1 MIAFPLLVLCTSA
14 CSPPL
19 EPSPHLPGDIQA
31 APAVTTDS
39 ACRTVTVTLVG
50 SNNLSVAFPNRAQCG
65 SGLVLIPGGT
75 PTRSGP
81 GKRNVN
87 LPVRLLN
94 TSSYTIQSPA
104 TTVLP
109 PGGRLVL
116 APAGQPATAII
127 PQNADSVRAG
137 TGEWVWLVGSSG
149 TVAVGDSTAART
161 LVIRLDSPVTSGQ
174 VTFTMEAPQL
184 TPAGWLLLTSN
195 SPGIDTT
202 KQVQRPGTDMIMY
215 RTSLMLRFQDGLSDQ
230 QKQAILTANGLTV
243 LGVTVSGLF
252 YVSFADPG
260 PSITAFD
267 AFVDSLNATP
277 GIWHVLPVYRSGG
290 ILPHDAARFPNDSLR
305 RASWLF
311 RGGLADSLWAMK
323 AVRAPYAWGC
333 ETGTYGGTLPATALV
348 EWSHDPGHT
357 ELGGSSPSFWAPA
370 DHQLGNIPNPATL
383 AARDSGHWHA
393 AETAGLLS
401 AGGDNGSGIAGV
413 AWRTRLQLFAL
424 RSSPQRRSLLTGN
437 WNLFATA
444 LRQQAQSPRV
454 LSLSVDGLLPSSMS
468 PAERARWIAWMT
480 REWRVILDSLPGLLI
495 VVAAGNEA
503 LTTPVAAYH
512 ATATP
517 ALLRSGLLALRLD
530 PAYTGRIVV
539 VAGTSPGNQRWAPSN
554 VFTDATDIAAPAENL
569 LVMDTTRAGQPVGI
583 HLNSGTSLATP
594 MVAATAALLLTMD
607 PDLAPAQVKDY
618 ILRGAQVP
626 RNDSLTAG
634 TVTPTPVQGQSFYQL
649 DAYGALHLLSKERPG
664 TPICGYPVVAGGLYV
679 YLQKNGP
686 LMPATDS
693 IKVPGA
699 ANAVGR
705 LSVAQGGRRLAV
717 YTGSDSLAGFDQSMI
732 EFDHL
737 GQRRTHKTGYR
748 TRLFLERGL
757 ADIVQ
762 LNAGGSL
769 WQAVT
774 LSEGPSGYLAQLTFP
789 DGSPAN
795 AWMYDIDVS
804 PDARFVSFQ
813 AGRSVGGQSY
823 PGVYVKRFSDQVSTA
838 ITECAYPCPIA
849 HHPVFSHDG
858 RRFLIA
864 SAVQNPDSTYTGF
877 LQPFAVD
884 TTPSGGFVGGSVTSL
899 PGRYLTYGYSYTG
912 DDAAVYGC
920 EVAPAPPATWW
931 VVRRAAA
938 ALSASNQMAVGSCP
952 GEDRRIANVVA
963 AGR

>member
-1 MIAFPLLVLCTSA
+1 LFDRVIADQPSVL
-14 CSPPL
+14 
-19 EPSPHLPGDIQA
+19 
-31 APAVTTDS
+31 
-39 ACRTVTVTLVG
+39 TL
-50 SNNLSVAFPNRAQCG
+50 S
-65 SGLVLIPGGT
+65 
-75 PTRSGP
+75 
-81 GKRNVN
+81 
-87 LPVRLLN
+87 
-94 TSSYTIQSPA
+94 
-104 TTVLP
+104 
-109 PGGRLVL
+109 
-116 APAGQPATAII
+116 
-127 PQNADSVRAG
+127 
-137 TGEWVWLVGSSG
+137 
-149 TVAVGDSTAART
+149 
-161 LVIRLDSPVTSGQ
+161 
-174 VTFTMEAPQL
+174 
-184 TPAGWLLLTSN
+184 
-195 SPGIDTT
+195 IDEFF
-202 KQVQRPGTDMIMY
+202 RPGTPSQDQA
-215 RTSLMLRFQDGLSDQ
+215 RVVAELRSELRRL
-230 QKQAILTANGLTV
+230 LTAV
-243 LGVTVSGLF
+243 
-252 YVSFADPG
+252 
-260 PSITAFD
+260 
-267 AFVDSLNATP
+267 
-277 GIWHVLPVYRSGG
+277 
-290 ILPHDAARFPNDSLR
+290 
-305 RASWLF
+305 
-311 RGGLADSLWAMK
+311 
-323 AVRAPYAWGC
+323 
-333 ETGTYGGTLPATALV
+333 
-348 EWSHDPGHT
+348 
-357 ELGGSSPSFWAPA
+357 
-370 DHQLGNIPNPATL
+370 
-383 AARDSGHWHA
+383 
-393 AETAGLLS
+393 
-401 AGGDNGSGIAGV
+401 
-413 AWRTRLQLFAL
+413 
-424 RSSPQRRSLLTGN
+424 
-437 WNLFATA
+437 
-444 LRQQAQSPRV
+444 
-454 LSLSVDGLLPSSMS
+454 
-468 PAERARWIAWMT
+468 
-480 REWRVILDSLPGLLI
+480 PGLLV
-495 VVAAGNEA
+495 VVASGNA
-503 LTTPVAAYH
+503 AQSLAATDYATTPQAGVLKAALF
-512 ATATP
+512 
-517 ALLRSGLLALRLD
+517 LLREEA
-530 PAYTGRIVV
+530 AFQNRILV
-539 VAGTSPGNQRWAPSN
+539 VAGTRRGNVLWEDSN
-554 VFTDATDIAAPAENL
+554 RITGITDIAAPAWD
-569 LVMDTTRAGQPVGI
+569 VAASDTMVNGTVPVVYPY
-583 HLNSGTSLATP
+583 GTSMAAP
-594 MVAATAALLLTMD
+594 MVAGVAGLLWSMD
-607 PDLAPAQVKDY
+607 PTLTPAQVKDY

-686 LMPATDS
+686 LAPATDS

-774 LSEGPSGYLAQLTFP
+774 LSEGPSGYMAQLTFP

-823 PGVYVKRFSDQVSTA
+823 TGVYVKRFSDQVSTA

-920 EVAPAPPATWW
+920 EVTPAPLATWW

-938 ALSASNQMAVGSCP
+938 VLSASNQMAVGSCP